1 MKKSIVVIAL
11 LLILASVFSV
21 NALVTKR
28 SATWGFGTL
37 TGMAFSTQPI
47 NPGSPPCPANFVFT
61 NKESITYSFDVKVSP
76 TDVRITP
83 AGSPASFPLHFYESN
98 SQNNK
103 TILAKEFFVLTSKTS
118 PQFTHILQFVGF
130 NIPDRTLT
138 FHDLGTG
145 TREITYDNNNAGT
158 IVVAGIGYAVYFNPA
173 TERLAID
180 QNADGFVNS
189 QQAIIAAND
198 DKTYNQVYFTGNPNC
213 VPPQPQCTDSDGGK
227 NFYVKGTNHG
237 LNSYNGDQVDFCFN
251 YDDLG
256 KIPYENLY
264 RSEGT
269 GVIEHYCD
277 TAGNVANEGY
287 KCELGCKDGA
297 CIKAPPCLDSDKTSS
312 QNLAIYRGAGLTP
325 QARPDVFTK
334 GYVNYSSATG
344 VFNVYNDACRSESY
358 LAEGLCQQDKYFGL
372 QGITCPNGCRDGVCV
387 PLEQPTDVSGCPSR
401 FSFVNAENIPYNFDI
416 LVFSEGVDIGAL
428 QNNYRLHFYE
438 AKSRN
443 EKKVLPK
450 EYFVLTR
457 RAGQNLFTHI
467 LKYEGIN
474 TTQRQLKFTDLG
486 TGAREVV
493 YNNQNRAELVVAGTT
508 YRIYVDTATGGLAVD
523 QNGNGVMNGE
533 QAPIIDINR
542 VTTTQETFTQNPA
555 CVVPPCSESDGGID
569 YYVKGMGKAGSDC
582 CLNDKGECADT
593 GASVKEIYCDPA
605 SPLGFSTITFTC
617 PNGCSEGACLP
628 FATIGPP
635 PVREIGEQVTCQFL
649 FQTTTNTCSSSKGSC
664 SAPRNYAIC
673 TLQVGGAPGEKVDWT
688 STCGVPAVV
697 TTTMD
702 GTAEN
707 ALFVCG
713 SMPDIDIP
721 PTWKWP

>member
-28 SATWGFGTL
+28 SATWGFGAM

-213 VPPQPQCTDSDGGK
+213 VPIVPPTP
-227 NFYVKGTNHG
+227 V
-237 LNSYNGDQVDFCFN
+237 V
-251 YDDLG
+251 
-256 KIPYENLY
+256 
-264 RSEGT
+264 
-269 GVIEHYCD
+269 
-277 TAGNVANEGY
+277 
-287 KCELGCKDGA
+287 
-297 CIKAPPCLDSDKTSS
+297 PCLDSDKTSS
-312 QNLAIYRGAGLTP
+312 QNLAIYRGASLTP

-387 PLEQPTDVSGCPSR
+387 PLEQPANVSGCPSR

-450 EYFVLTR
+450 EYLVLTR

-474 TTQRQLKFTDLG
+474 TTQRRLTFTDLG

-582 CLNDKGECADT
+582 CLNDKGQCADT

-605 SPLGFSTITFTC
+605 SPLGYSLSTFTC
-617 PNGCSEGACLP
+617 PSGCQDGACLSV
-628 FATIGPP
+628 IVGPP
-635 PVREIGEQVTCQFL
+635 PAPVEIGEQVTCQFL